1 MAIMSNG
8 MRLDA
13 TGALLSFYGRIGR
26 LAFFGYNLLV
36 GLYALPLV
44 YFSISTAGNDR
55 TRLVGAISAMAF
67 VLALPA
73 LWAFAALLSKRLH
86 DLNRSAWHGLW
97 LPALWIVPWD
107 LLSDPLSHV
116 IDAVLAVALIG
127 LLALPGP
134 PTPNAY
140 GAAAK

>member
-1 MAIMSNG
+1 MAIMSDR
-8 MRLDA
+8 MTFHA
-13 TGALLSFYGRIGR
+13 IGALLSCHGRIGR
-26 LAFFGYNLLV
+26 LAFVGYNLLV

-55 TRLVGAISAMAF
+55 TRLVSAISAMAF
-67 VLALPA
+67 LMALPS
-73 LWAFAALLSKRLH
+73 LWVFAALLSKRLH

-107 LLSDPLSHV
+107 LMSDPLSHV
-116 IDAVLAVALIG
+116 IDVVLAVALIG
-127 LLALPGP
+127 LVAVPGR
-134 PTPNAY
+134 PTSNGY